1 MRTLAGALLFLG
13 AFEAVAA
20 DASGFEIADAS
31 REAFSRLYAG
41 VSPSIREQALR
52 GRGLFR
58 ASWVIPPAADSDI
71 VGLGPI
77 YNQLSC
83 LSCHPKNGR
92 GKAPD
97 TPEQAMRSMLVRLSV
112 PGKGPHGGPLP
123 VTAYGDQ
130 LNEQGIPGV
139 PGEGRVS
146 VSYSESEIKLAGGES
161 VKLRMPAYRFTDLH
175 YDPMPA
181 DALFSPRVGPPVFGM
196 GLLEAVDEQ
205 TLIDLAG
212 KAKPFGIQGRP
223 NRVWDA
229 EKRATVVGR
238 FGLKANVATL
248 KQQTAGA
255 FIGDI
260 GITSPLHPQEN
271 CTTVQVACRQAPTLQ
286 QPELNNERLESV
298 LTYLRLLQV
307 PARRRSDD
315 PVVQTGEKIF
325 TEIGCAVCHV
335 PTLTTGDFPQMPVL
349 AGQTIHPYSDLLL
362 HDMGEGLAD
371 GRPDYEAGGR
381 DWRTPPLWGIGLV
394 GAINEHHQ
402 FLHDGRARNLTE
414 AVLWHGGEAAAS
426 RQVFIDLPSAKREAL
441 LAFLRSL

>member
-1 MRTLAGALLFLG
+1 MRTLAVALLFLG
-13 AFEAVAA
+13 AIEAVAA

-31 REAFSRLYAG
+31 REAFSRLYNDVTPAM
-41 VSPSIREQALR
+41 REQGLR

-58 ASWVIPPAADSDI
+58 ASWVIPPAADSAI
-71 VGLGPI
+71 VGLGPL

-92 GKAPD
+92 GQAPD

-112 PGKGPHGGPLP
+112 PGKGSRGGPLP
-123 VTAYGDQ
+123 VPAYGDQ

-139 PGEGRVS
+139 PGEGRVA
-146 VSYSESEIKLAGGES
+146 VSYSEIEVNLAGGES
-161 VKLRMPAYRFTDLH
+161 VKLREPHYRFVDLH
-175 YDPMPA
+175 YGPLPTDV
-181 DALFSPRVGPPVFGM
+181 LFSPRVGPPVFGM

-205 TLIDLAG
+205 TLIDLAA
-212 KAKPFGIQGRP
+212 KAKPFGIKGRL

-248 KQQTAGA
+248 KQQIAGA
-255 FIGDI
+255 FIGDM

-271 CTTVQVACRQAPTLQ
+271 CTAAQAACRQVASLQ
-286 QPELNNERLESV
+286 QPELNSERLESV

-307 PARRRSDD
+307 PARRHRDD

-325 TEIGCAVCHV
+325 AEIGCAVCHV

-349 AGQTIHPYSDLLL
+349 SAQTIHPYSDLLL

-371 GRPDYEAGGR
+371 GRPDYAAGGR

-394 GAINEHHQ
+394 EAINEHSQ

-414 AVLWHGGEAAAS
+414 AVLWHDGEATTS
-426 RQVFIDLPSAKREAL
+426 RQAFIDLPPAKREAL
-441 LAFLRSL
+441 LAFLRAL